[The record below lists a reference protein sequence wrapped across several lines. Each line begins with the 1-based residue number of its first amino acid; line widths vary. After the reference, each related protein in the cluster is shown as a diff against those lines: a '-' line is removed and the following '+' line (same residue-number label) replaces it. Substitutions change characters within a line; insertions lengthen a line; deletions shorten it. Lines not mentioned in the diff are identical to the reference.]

1 MKRETTLIR
10 ALVVTA
16 GLLPLSVMVSCDRG
30 GELSAAIGKAR
41 NTLTALTGSGASAAP
56 TELRDRK
63 YADVIRELQEKIG
76 SGDPGSVAAANLLMA
91 QATAGQA
98 ELIAA
103 RARAADGAL
112 ASALVTARAEF
123 SLFREQRSLA
133 AAREGY
139 NPLADIAKLEAQA
152 KERTD
157 EIAGL
162 TSELAKNEEKVKAL
176 RDRAAA
182 ETAKADAKRAEERS
196 ILSGSA
202 EMISSDRLDA
212 AKRAAE
218 VRRAGD
224 GFERAAAELEAEMRR
239 HEPRSEEIR
248 LEIRRAQQQ
257 KDSLAK
263 ARQSLLDLQ
272 RFTQEQVKASLESA
286 AAAEAKLAQSVAA
299 IEKMI
304 AEEVKPR
311 FDEALTKYNAANSK
325 VGAARNGGSRQAV
338 AVTGGTVQH
347 AIAGLQREKFQ
358 SLARAAAFMAELG
371 AATPALSDAAKFTQS
386 GAALLEESKQ
396 AMTASAEAYASASGA
411 FQGAGSEPY
420 TRLAEQLTATEK
432 MLKGEPPE
440 APPAEGDEA
449 PAEGAP
455 AEPAPQGEATPAPE
469 QPAAEPTPAADPQ
482 QN

>member
-10 ALVVTA
+10 ALVVSA
-16 GLLPLSVMVSCDRG
+16 GLLPLAVMVSCDRG
-30 GELSAAIGKAR
+30 GELSNAVGRAR
-41 NTLTALTGSGASAAP
+41 NTLTALTGSGGSAAP
-56 TELRDRK
+56 AELRERK
-63 YADVIRELQEKIG
+63 YADVIRDLQEKIG
-76 SGDPGSVAAANLLMA
+76 SGDPGSVASANLLLA

-103 RARAADGAL
+103 RARAADSTL
-112 ASALVTARAEF
+112 ASAIVTARAEF
-123 SLFREQRSLA
+123 GLFREQRSLA

-139 NPLADIAKLEAQA
+139 SPASDIAKLDAQS
-152 KERTD
+152 KERAD
-157 EIAGL
+157 EIASL
-162 TSELAKNEEKVKAL
+162 TAELAKNEEKVKAL

-182 ETAKADAKRAEERS
+182 ETEKADAKRAQERS
-196 ILSGSA
+196 ILSGSS

-218 VRRAGD
+218 VRREGD

-257 KDSLAK
+257 RDSLAK
-263 ARQSLLDLQ
+263 AKQSLLDLQ
-272 RFTQEQVKASLESA
+272 KFTQEQVSASLDSA
-286 AAAEAKLAQSVAA
+286 AAVEAKLTESVAA

-338 AVTGGTVQH
+338 AVTGGTIQH
-347 AIAGLQREKFQ
+347 AIAGLQREKSQ

-371 AATPALSDAAKFTQS
+371 VVTPALGDAAKFTQS
-386 GAALLEESKQ
+386 GAAFLEESKQ
-396 AMTASAEAYASASGA
+396 ALMASAEAYAGASGA
-411 FQGAGSEPY
+411 FQGAGSEQY
-420 TRLAEQLTATEK
+420 TRLAEQLSATEK
-432 MLKGEPPE
+432 MLKGEP
-440 APPAEGDEA
+440 AETPSAEDGEA
-449 PAEGAP
+449 PAEETP
-455 AEPAPQGEATPAPE
+455 GESASLDREASPTPE
-469 QPAAEPTPAADPQ
+469 QPAAEPVPEAIPE
-482 QN
+482 

>member
-10 ALVVTA
+10 ALVVSA
-16 GLLPLSVMVSCDRG
+16 GLLPLAVMVSCDRG
-30 GELSAAIGKAR
+30 GELSAAVGKAR
-41 NTLTALTGSGASAAP
+41 NTLTALTGSGGSAAP
-56 TELRDRK
+56 AELRERK
-63 YADVIRELQEKIG
+63 YADVIRDLQEKIG
-76 SGDPGSVAAANLLMA
+76 SGDPSSVASANLLMA

-112 ASALVTARAEF
+112 ASAIVTARAEF
-123 SLFREQRSLA
+123 GLFREQRSLA

-139 NPLADIAKLEAQA
+139 NPSADIAKLEAQA

-157 EIAGL
+157 EIASL
-162 TSELAKNEEKVKAL
+162 TSELGANEEKVKAL

-196 ILSGSA
+196 ILSGSS

-212 AKRAAE
+212 AKHAAE

-263 ARQSLLDLQ
+263 AKQSLLDLQ
-272 RFTQEQVKASLESA
+272 KFTQEQVKASLESA
-286 AAAEAKLAQSVAA
+286 AAAETKLAQSVAA

-304 AEEVKPR
+304 AEAVKPG
-311 FDEALTKYNAANSK
+311 FDEALTKYNAANAK

-338 AVTGGTVQH
+338 SVTGGTIQH
-347 AIAGLQREKFQ
+347 AIAGLHREKSQ

-371 AATPALSDAAKFTQS
+371 AVTPALGDAAKFTQS

-396 AMTASAEAYASASGA
+396 ALTASAEAYAAASGA
-411 FQGAGSEPY
+411 FQGAGNEQY
-420 TRLAEQLTATEK
+420 TRLAEQLSATEK
-432 MLKGEPPE
+432 MLKGEPAE
-440 APPAEGDEA
+440 APPAEGGEA
-449 PAEGAP
+449 PAADAAG
-455 AEPAPQGEATPAPE
+455 EPAPSDGEEPTAPE
-469 QPAAEPTPAADPQ
+469 QPAAEPAPETNPE
-482 QN
+482 